1 MNVSGKNGWDYE
13 LLILSVNHGKQQTL
27 FLPYVQVFFSWST
40 WFKYSYTVA
49 TRNTLSRVLVQNKSE
64 QCSKYS
70 SSTFRCW
77 HQFSQTSNSFNP
89 DRICPEILNSNWFPW
104 VIRVATICFRTSN
117 FQQIQKRDS
126 KQQNKYGMNV
136 HENILGVTL
145 FQVTFFYSPIKSW
158 CKHFIF
164 LKTQQ
169 FGSKLITWPVAIN
182 TAVTMFAAWALNP
195 PMAPAM
201 AEPTKFLLTLSS
213 VSAVTVVFRTW
224 QQERGCN

>member
-70 SSTFRCW
+70 SSTFRGW

-89 DRICPEILNSNWFPW
+89 HRICPEILNSNWFPW

-117 FQQIQKRDS
+117 FFQQIQ
-126 KQQNKYGMNV
+126 QQQKSISMEWMYMKTYWEWPYFRLLFFILQSSHDV
-136 HENILGVTL
+136 NI
-145 FQVTFFYSPIKSW
+145 SS
-158 CKHFIF
+158 F
-164 LKTQQ
+164 LKHN
-169 FGSKLITWPVAIN
+169 SLVAS
-182 TAVTMFAAWALNP
+182 WLP
-195 PMAPAM
+195 GQW
-201 AEPTKFLLTLSS
+201 L
-213 VSAVTVVFRTW
+213 
-224 QQERGCN
+224 